1 MFRKTGK
8 AYLDGNAKDRKCKYG
23 NAPTTQTDNPAKGKA
38 PSMNTTRAYKGSK
51 LKVRQP

>member
-8 AYLDGNAKDRKCKYG
+8 AYMDANGKDRTCKKG
-23 NAPTTQTDNPAKGKA
+23 NAPITQTDNPAKGKA
-38 PSMNTTRAYKGSK
+38 PAMNTTRAYKGSK